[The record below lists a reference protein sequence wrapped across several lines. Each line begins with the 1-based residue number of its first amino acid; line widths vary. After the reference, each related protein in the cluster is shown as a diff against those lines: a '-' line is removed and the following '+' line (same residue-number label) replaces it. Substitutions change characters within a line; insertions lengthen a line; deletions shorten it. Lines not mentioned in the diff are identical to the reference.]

1 MQGLPSSVMF
11 RGLRLNR
18 MGLPNSDVIMKR
30 SVPVSLSAALSLAA
44 LLPLTATPLLAYD
57 DERHANREYLYYP
70 EISAQRAVWGQ
81 QDSDTNSCVEGSV
94 IGGLLGAG
102 IGAALSRGN
111 GRWIGMPLGGAAG
124 ALIGCQVDGG

>member
-11 RGLRLNR
+11 RRPRFNR
-18 MGLPNSDVIMKR
+18 MGVFNSDVIMKR
-30 SVPVSLSAALSLAA
+30 SVPVSLAAALSLAV

-57 DERHANREYLYYP
+57 DDRYDNREYLYDP
-70 EISAQRAVWGQ
+70 EVSAQPAAWGQ

>member
-1 MQGLPSSVMF
+1 MQGLHSSVMF
-11 RGLRLNR
+11 RRLRLNR
-18 MGLPNSDVIMKR
+18 MGLSKGDVIMKR
-30 SVPVSLSAALSLAA
+30 SVPVSLAAALSLAV

-57 DERHANREYLYYP
+57 DDGYDNREYLYGP
-70 EISAQRAVWGQ
+70 EVSAQPAAWGQ